1 MSKKS
6 KKMQAAL
13 KGVDLEVRY
22 SLDDAIALVKKLHVV
37 KFDQSVDV
45 AVRLG
50 VDPRHSEQMVRGA
63 VALPHGIGKT
73 VRVLVFAKGDKV
85 AEAREA
91 GADFVG
97 GQDLVEK
104 IQGGW
109 MDFDKVAAT
118 PDMMGS
124 VGKIG
129 RLLGPRGLM
138 PNPKTGTVTFEIGK
152 CVSDLKAG
160 KIDFRVEKAGIVHA
174 PIGRMSFEEA
184 QLAENF
190 RSLMETL
197 VRMKPATAKGTYVKS
212 LSVSG
217 TMTPGVWLDAPAFL
231 RSLN

>member
-1 MSKKS
+1 MAKKS
-6 KKMQAAL
+6 KKLRAAL
-13 KGVDLEVRY
+13 KGMDLAGQH
-22 SLDDAIALVKKLHVV
+22 SLDDAISMIKKLHVV
-37 KFDQSVDV
+37 QFDQSVDV

-50 VDPRHSEQMVRGA
+50 VDPRHAEQMVRGA

-85 AEAREA
+85 AEARDA

-138 PNPKTGTVTFEIGK
+138 PNPKTGTVTFDIGK

-174 PIGRMSFEEA
+174 PIGRMSFEES
-184 QLAENF
+184 QLADNF

-217 TMTPGVWLDAPAFL
+217 TMTPGVWLDAPALL
-231 RSLN
+231 RTLN

>member
-50 VDPRHSEQMVRGA
+50 VDPRHAEQMVRGA

-138 PNPKTGTVTFEIGK
+138 PNPKTGTVTFEIGN
-152 CVSDLKAG
+152 CVSELKAG
-160 KIDFRVEKAGIVHA
+160 KVDFRVEKAGIVHA

-184 QLAENF
+184 QLTENF

-217 TMTPGVWLDAPAFL
+217 TMTPGIWLDAPAFL

>member
-1 MSKKS
+1 MAKQSKKLR
-6 KKMQAAL
+6 AAL
-13 KGVDLEVRY
+13 KGTDLSAHY
-22 SLDDAIALVKKLHVV
+22 SLDDAMSLLKKMHVV

-50 VDPRHSEQMVRGA
+50 VDPRHAEQMVRGA

-138 PNPKTGTVTFEIGK
+138 PNPKTGTVTFDIGK

-160 KIDFRVEKAGIVHA
+160 KIDFRVEKAGIIHA
-174 PIGRMSFEEA
+174 PIGRMSFEES
-184 QLAENF
+184 QLADNF

-217 TMTPGVWLDAPAFL
+217 TMTPGIWLDAPAFL
-231 RSLN
+231 RTLT

>member
-1 MSKKS
+1 MAKHSKKLR
-6 KKMQAAL
+6 AAL
-13 KGVDLEVRY
+13 KGTDLSVRY
-22 SLDDAIALVKKLHVV
+22 SLDDAISLLKKMHVV

-50 VDPRHSEQMVRGA
+50 VDPRHAEQMVRGA

-138 PNPKTGTVTFEIGK
+138 PNPKTGTVTFDIGK

-160 KIDFRVEKAGIVHA
+160 KIDFRVEKAGIIHA
-174 PIGRMSFEEA
+174 PIGRMSFEEN

-217 TMTPGVWLDAPAFL
+217 TMTPGIWLDAPALL
-231 RSLN
+231 RTLT

>member
-1 MSKKS
+1 MAKQSKKLR
-6 KKMQAAL
+6 AAL
-13 KGVDLEVRY
+13 KGTDLSVHY
-22 SLDDAIALVKKLHVV
+22 SLDDAMSLLKKMHVV

-50 VDPRHSEQMVRGA
+50 VDPRHAEQMVRGA

-138 PNPKTGTVTFEIGK
+138 PNSKTGTVTFDIGK

-160 KIDFRVEKAGIVHA
+160 KIDFRVEKAGIIHA
-174 PIGRMSFEEA
+174 PIGRMSFEES

-217 TMTPGVWLDAPAFL
+217 TMTPGIWLDAPALL
-231 RSLN
+231 RTLN

>member
-13 KGVDLEVRY
+13 KGVDLEVQY

-50 VDPRHSEQMVRGA
+50 VDPRHAEQMVRGA
-63 VALPHGIGKT
+63 VALPHGIGKS

-184 QLAENF
+184 QLTENF

>member
-13 KGVDLEVRY
+13 KGVDLGIQY

-50 VDPRHSEQMVRGA
+50 VDPRHAEQMVRGA
-63 VALPHGIGKT
+63 VALPHGIGKS

-174 PIGRMSFEEA
+174 PIGRISFEEA
-184 QLAENF
+184 QLTENF

-217 TMTPGVWLDAPAFL
+217 TMTPGIWLDAPAFL

>member
-13 KGVDLEVRY
+13 KGVDLGVRY

-50 VDPRHSEQMVRGA
+50 VDPRHAEQMVRGA

-217 TMTPGVWLDAPAFL
+217 TMTPGIWLDAPALL
-231 RSLN
+231 RTLT